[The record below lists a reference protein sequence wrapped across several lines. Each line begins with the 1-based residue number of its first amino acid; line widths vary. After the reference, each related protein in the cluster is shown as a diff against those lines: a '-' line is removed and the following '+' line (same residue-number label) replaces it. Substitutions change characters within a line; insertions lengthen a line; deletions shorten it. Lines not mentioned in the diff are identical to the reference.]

1 MQTATQPD
9 SLTRLTQKRPNLQ
22 TALVLT
28 TTVGLAFVPIF
39 GIGSETNATML
50 HRALEPMFQ
59 SSFTSDGTATP
70 IAFPS
75 WSPAARAST
84 LPSFSP
90 LESKSAENSVAQ
102 LRDTSGLTADQLGRL
117 FGVSRRSIQ
126 NWIAGG
132 AMASQHQ
139 ERLSFLLTAVAE
151 LGDSPEN
158 RRASLL
164 SSSNGMSLFH
174 RLVGQT
180 PSDAVIQASSLT
192 VRDRL
197 GA

>member
-9 SLTRLTQKRPNLQ
+9 SLTRLTPKRPTFQ
-22 TALVLT
+22 TAAVLT

-39 GIGSETNATML
+39 GIGSETNVAVL
-50 HRALEPMFQ
+50 PRAVEPMFQ
-59 SSFTSDGTATP
+59 SSFTSDGAATP

-75 WSPAARAST
+75 WSPTVQSLA
-84 LPSFSP
+84 LPSVGRST
-90 LESKSAENSVAQ
+90 ENSVAQ
-102 LRDTSGLTADQLGRL
+102 LRDKSGLTADQLSRL

-132 AMASQHQ
+132 AMVSQHQ
-139 ERLSFLLTAVAE
+139 ERLSFLLATITE
-151 LGDSPEN
+151 LGDSRES
-158 RRASLL
+158 RKASLL

-174 RLVGQT
+174 RLVGQA
-180 PSDAVIQASSLT
+180 PRDAAIQASSLT

-197 GA
+197 GT